1 MALLRTGQ
9 ANRRV
14 GETNMNERSSR
25 SHRWVGKGACCALC
39 AEGACCACFGVSN
52 VLQHS
57 RTEVVIPGACPHA
70 APVLTCP
77 DPLTS
82 SSPLPLCPWPSPA
95 PLACCSVFTCRL
107 QSKTV
112 DQYGTSHIRSSRLH
126 MVDLAGALRC
136 IAGGWWGW
144 FSRVF
149 CVQMACLGGQLDILA
164 LRTSRSCHAAA
175 PCGLPAVCSSPAGS
189 ERQKASGAQG
199 ERLKEATA
207 INKSLSALGTVIMSL
222 VDQQHVRC
230 FGLGLG
236 GDSVFCWWDRPADV
250 AFAGWL
256 TLTAWRLRVNEC
268 GCRAGHATS
277 PTATPASLTCCK
289 TRWAATPRPAWCVR
303 CLAGGL
309 LLLLLL
315 LLSVDAAAA
324 GD

>member
-1 MALLRTGQ
+1 MVFPFRGSPPPNFHSFTTLLLCCVVCLPAHPMLHCLNSRPTNHALY
-9 ANRRV
+9 
-14 GETNMNERSSR
+14 
-25 SHRWVGKGACCALC
+25 
-39 AEGACCACFGVSN
+39 
-52 VLQHS
+52 
-57 RTEVVIPGACPHA
+57 
-70 APVLTCP
+70 
-77 DPLTS
+77 
-82 SSPLPLCPWPSPA
+82 SPA
-95 PLACCSVFTCRL
+95 PVPLRLDPLATCVLVLAAACSPAGCRARL
-107 QSKTV
+107 WTSTAPPTSAAAGCTWWTWRVRCVALLV
-112 DQYGTSHIRSSRLH
+112 D
-126 MVDLAGALRC
+126 
-136 IAGGWWGW
+136 GGGG

-149 CVQMACLGGQLDILA
+149 CVQMACLGGQLDIPA
-164 LRTSRSCHAAA
+164 LRTSCSCHAAA

-207 INKSLSALGTVIMSL
+207 INKSLSALGNVIMSL

-236 GDSVFCWWDRPADV
+236 VDSVFCWWDRPADV

-268 GCRAGHATS
+268 RCRAGRATS

-315 LLSVDAAAA
+315 LLLLPVDAAAA